1 MILVKYGVN
10 VQGGWVVYIRPPCDC
25 PEYMKFKKLILEK
38 NKNKFEKMKIPKIN
52 PFSPTDT
59 PY

>member
-25 PEYMKFKKLILEK
+25 PENMKFKKLILEK
-38 NKNKFEKMKIPKIN
+38 NKKKLKK
-52 PFSPTDT
+52 
-59 PY
+59 